1 MERMIAAAELARVE
15 RHGVG
20 HVALFLS
27 RRRAARVAPRRGP
40 ARAEAVYPSLRVAAL
55 ENVGLGVPLV
65 PGEFSEYAQS

>member
-15 RHGVG
+15 GRDVG

-40 ARAEAVYPSLRVAAL
+40 ARAEAFDPRLWVTAHRRGDV
-55 ENVGLGVPLV
+55 
-65 PGEFSEYAQS
+65 FICAQINFAES